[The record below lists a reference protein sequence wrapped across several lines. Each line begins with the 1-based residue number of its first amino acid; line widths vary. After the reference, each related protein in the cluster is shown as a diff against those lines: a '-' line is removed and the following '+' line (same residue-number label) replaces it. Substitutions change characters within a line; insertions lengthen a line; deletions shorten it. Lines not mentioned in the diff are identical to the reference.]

1 MGEGGFNISG
11 IEGSNITI
19 GDAAAGNIIKDN
31 VGNVVVGDSNV
42 LSGDVTQT
50 SGISA
55 AEMAELMSS
64 WTSEMEAK
72 IDALPDFDDDE
83 KKEVKATVAKIEA
96 ETVKIAKAKEA
107 AAADKPAKPEGG
119 EAAAKIAAAKIADA
133 PKADAPK
140 KEVSTNRLERLI
152 NTLVVM
158 APDIFEVAT
167 TTLTNPLGGIG
178 LVLKKISNRV
188 KLEQASA
195 SA

>member
-119 EAAAKIAAAKIADA
+119 EAAAKSADA